1 MKNKRIILLIIF
13 LLIPISIIRYKIYS
27 YNYDTRINPEYK
39 TDVDYDNY
47 VISNF
52 GDFRFAIR
60 QYEDSSKFLY
70 DRKVDSIIYSDIDSF
85 IEYSNSV
92 YIISSTTD
100 KVLKLNT
107 ISNTAYEGDLDSF
120 DFKDQTIFTKL
131 KNNQSIKDSIWD
143 KIFKSKTS
151 SDKETIAYFG
161 DGSIRIQLNKE
172 NKYEL
177 IDAKEDKKLLTIN
190 KFYYLNDPLYTI
202 FNKYM
207 SEFPILYCV
216 GDDGYIAV
224 YFTAHKIYISQ
235 YDDFHNF
242 DSDDQKIFSSDSTEW
257 TTLE

>member
-1 MKNKRIILLIIF
+1 MKKHKIFLIILL
-13 LLIPISIIRYKIYS
+13 LISILIIRNKIIS
-27 YNYDTRINPEYK
+27 YNYESHINPKYKADAEY
-39 TDVDYDNY
+39 DRDL
-47 VISNF
+47 ICNF

-120 DFKDQTIFTKL
+120 DFKDQDIFTKL
-131 KNNQSIKDSIWD
+131 KNNESLYNLWEKIFNFKDSD
-143 KIFKSKTS
+143 N
-151 SDKETIAYFG
+151 KETIAYFG

-177 IDAKEDKKLLTIN
+177 INAKEDKKLLTIN

-224 YFTAHKIYISQ
+224 HFTAHKIYISQ
-235 YDDFHNF
+235 HDDFHNF
-242 DSDDQKIFSSDSTEW
+242 DSDDQKIFSSDSIEW